1 MLRKITYPA
10 IVFLLLFSLM
20 TDTASASTKKTR
32 SGKKEAQSPYTSPYT
47 LNMTTSDLLLG
58 DSFILTVNGT
68 TEESVTFKSSSSDV
82 VSVEPEEDSISC
94 KCTGEAVGNATITV
108 KIKEKGFLFFNSTS
122 TTLTCKVTVSP
133 KASSIQF
140 NRRQRR
146 MAPNT
151 KRKVRVTLRPSIT
164 TEVPVLSSS
173 DPKVARVNAAQKIV
187 AKSPGI
193 AVITATI
200 QNGNTATCRV
210 IVSDRSKVS
219 D

>member
-1 MLRKITYPA
+1 MRRKITYPA

-20 TDTASASTKKTR
+20 TDTASASTKKNR
-32 SGKKEAQSPYTSPYT
+32 SRKKEAQSPYT

-94 KCTGEAVGNATITV
+94 QCTGETVGNATITV
-108 KIKEKGFLFFNSTS
+108 KIKEKGFLFFNSTA

-133 KASSIQF
+133 KAS
-140 NRRQRR
+140 
-146 MAPNT
+146 

-164 TEVPVLSSS
+164 TEVPVFSSS
-173 DPKVARVNAAQKIV
+173 APKIARVNAAQKIV
-187 AKSPGI
+187 AKAPGI

-210 IVSDRSKVS
+210 IVSDRSKIP

>member
-1 MLRKITYPA
+1 MRRKITYPA

-20 TDTASASTKKTR
+20 TDTASASTKKNR
-32 SGKKEAQSPYTSPYT
+32 SRKKEAQSPYT

-94 KCTGEAVGNATITV
+94 QCTGETVGNATITV
-108 KIKEKGFLFFNSTS
+108 KIKEKGFLFFNSTA

-140 NRRQRR
+140 NRRQFR

-164 TEVPVLSSS
+164 TEVPVFSSS
-173 DPKVARVNAAQKIV
+173 APKIARVNAAQKIV
-187 AKSPGI
+187 AKAPGI

-210 IVSDRSKVS
+210 IVSDRSKIS